1 MSTRVVQIGYN
12 KIMQDEQK
20 NQDQVVTDLEE
31 AYKQTISSSG
41 TTTNTTNSSLS
52 DEKQKINELALN
64 IDSLLINKKS
74 TVEKKLL
81 ELKALKTEIE
91 EGLEDLKKTEAKKA
105 TLQAELT
112 KIEKIEQEQKQ
123 IESEVANISSQI

>member
-1 MSTRVVQIGYN
+1 
-12 KIMQDEQK
+12 MQDEQK